1 MKNRDVFVIG
11 VKTPAALHA
20 ECIDKVRPDDSM
32 SDLDVMQ
39 WSLRR
44 RVDAMTKTPADCDAL
59 LAFAERQGSS
69 PAYVYA
75 VAKVLASFDSGDR
88 NAALNGLR
96 NVLLGTDVP
105 RFAFEDGRVE
115 TASGHHVTEP
125 VINASPHS
133 LLVQT
138 HGNCFVHAAVNCALN
153 CPPLARL
160 LAEEVA
166 AACAKDT
173 DYYDGDAFI
182 DEFRDVFSNADAA
195 DEIVARFRSKDKRE
209 FQATR
214 RAILLGI
221 LTSSTM
227 PAKMSPE
234 LEQLYDAMAVTRKQ
248 AQKRKTPLA
257 EFTEGGSPAS
267 VLARILSTAGA
278 ALDFYG
284 KARCGDCFPPT
295 CVGTFKSGAR
305 VFLDTRDGLPEPG
318 EAGLLTATF
327 GQEGHAV
334 AFLPGFAV
342 NSNLTA
348 PLLAT
353 DYADFRDV
361 VMEGAVAGRDYQ
373 EGVVPEFER
382 TRVYVSN
389 AQQGGALA
397 FATRAASVAAR
408 SRPYRAVVRRP
419 GVSSAVDF
427 DEVPEWPQS
436 DDLVLE
442 EVLEFGQLA
451 VIGAAVCGAEGQRG
465 GSSISRTAVQIAL
478 AAVVLLASVF
488 AA

>member
-11 VKTPAALHA
+11 VKTPVALHA
-20 ECIDKVRPDDSM
+20 EFIDKVRPDDSM

-44 RVDAMTKTPADCDAL
+44 RVDAITKTPEGCDAL
-59 LAFAERQGSS
+59 IAFALRHGSS
-69 PAYVYA
+69 PAYVDA
-75 VAKVLASFDSGDR
+75 VAKVLASFESGDR
-88 NAALNGLR
+88 NVALNGLR

-105 RFAFEDGRVE
+105 RFSFDESRVE
-115 TASGHHVTEP
+115 TATKSYRTED
-125 VINASPHS
+125 VVNESPHS

-173 DYYDGDAFI
+173 DYYDVV
-182 DEFRDVFSNADAA
+182 DEFRDVFSNADADAA

-221 LTSSTM
+221 LTAPRMSV
-227 PAKMSPE
+227 KMAPE

-248 AQKRKTPLA
+248 AQKSKTPLA

-267 VLARILSTAGA
+267 VLARMIATAGA
-278 ALDFYG
+278 DLDFYG
-284 KARCGDCFPPT
+284 TACQSGCFPRT

-327 GQEGHAV
+327 GKEGHAV
-334 AFLPGFAV
+334 AFLPGFVV
-342 NSNLTA
+342 NSNLES
-348 PLLAT
+348 PVSVIT
-353 DYADFRDV
+353 DTDFQDA
-361 VMEGAVAGRDYQ
+361 VMEGAVAGS
-373 EGVVPEFER
+373 VPEFER

-389 AQQGGALA
+389 VQHGGALA
-397 FATRAASVAAR
+397 FASRGATVAAR
-408 SRPYRAVVRRP
+408 ARPYQAVVRRT
-419 GVSSAVDF
+419 GELSAVESD
-427 DEVPEWPQS
+427 DVPEWSPS

-442 EVLEFGQLA
+442 EVLELGQLA
-451 VIGAAVCGAEGQRG
+451 VIGAAVRAAERIHNG
-465 GSSISRTAVQIAL
+465 GGFLSARVAAQVAL
-478 AAVVLLASVF
+478 AAVVVLASLL
-488 AA
+488 